1 MLTKTYHVYIMTSRR
16 DGPLYV
22 GFTGNLPGRV
32 WQHRQGTFEGFTKR
46 YRLTRL
52 VHFETFED
60 VNEAIAFEKRLKR
73 WRRAWKVALIE
84 RNNPTW
90 RDLWEDI
97 ASP

>member
-1 MLTKTYHVYIMTSRR
+1 MLTNTYAVYIMTSRR
-16 DGPLYV
+16 DGPLY
-22 GFTGNLPGRV
+22 TGVTSELPVRV
-32 WQHRQGTFEGFTKR
+32 WKHRQGTYDGFTKR

-73 WRRAWKVALIE
+73 WHRAWKVALIE
-84 RNNPTW
+84 RSNPEW
-90 RDLWEDI
+90 RDLWSEI